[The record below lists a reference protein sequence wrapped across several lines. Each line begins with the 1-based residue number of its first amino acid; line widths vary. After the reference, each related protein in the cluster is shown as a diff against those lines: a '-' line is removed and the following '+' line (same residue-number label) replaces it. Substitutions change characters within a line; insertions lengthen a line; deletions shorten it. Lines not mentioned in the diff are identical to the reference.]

1 MVFEEFERN
10 ARKQVELAG
19 HSTSESK
26 AIVKELIFQHFGWN
40 STQFFMYS
48 KDHIEELDL
57 NILSTQIEKINSG
70 MPTQYVTA
78 KAAFCGLELKVNSS
92 VLIPRPETEELI
104 QHIFNRTKPKRILD
118 IGTGSGAIALA
129 LKNKFTKAE
138 VVAIDFSSEALKV
151 AEENAFLHSLDVT
164 FLNKDMSQFEDM
176 KDLGKFDLVISN
188 PPYIPLDEK
197 ESLSSQVLDYE
208 PHLALF
214 SPQDDP
220 IYFYKCIG
228 ISANFLLLNS
238 GFLALELHPPTAS
251 KVESFL
257 VQQGFDVEVIKDLA
271 GRSRFILGQKR
282 V

>member
-104 QHIFNRTKPKRILD
+104 QHIFNRTKPKRILE
-118 IGTGSGAIALA
+118 IGTALGGFTQF
-129 LKNKFTKAE
+129 LK
-138 VVAIDFSSEALKV
+138 KV
-151 AEENAFLHSLDVT
+151 SDESNLDI
-164 FLNKDMSQFEDM
+164 N
-176 KDLGKFDLVISN
+176 
-188 PPYIPLDEK
+188 
-197 ESLSSQVLDYE
+197 
-208 PHLALF
+208 
-214 SPQDDP
+214 
-220 IYFYKCIG
+220 
-228 ISANFLLLNS
+228 
-238 GFLALELHPPTAS
+238 
-251 KVESFL
+251 
-257 VQQGFDVEVIKDLA
+257 
-271 GRSRFILGQKR
+271 IL
-282 V
+282 